1 MKITGEKL
9 KAAREDQR
17 VSINEVSMATK
28 ISPRMIQAIEEGDV
42 NALPAKTF
50 LRGFVQSYASYL
62 KLDVDDLLE
71 VFHEEMGST
80 LPEAKQVETS
90 PTVEDRE
97 EKKTPPLLH
106 DKGIWPKVIG
116 GGAILAL
123 VFIIVGV
130 KNVVEKYE
138 REAAT
143 VPPPTDITSLQT
155 DEEKPESAV
164 ENNTEPPK
172 QAAGETKKPE
182 PTPEPKPDP
191 VTEPKPEPKPEV
203 AAETKPEEKP
213 EPPKQVAEETKKP
226 EPTPEPEPDPVT
238 EPKPEPVAETKPEP
252 KPTTETKPEP
262 EVASE
267 DQPEPAKP
275 KPAPIVKNE
284 IIVEALDIVEIEF
297 RVGNGDLKRISLKP
311 DQIHTIKAFGPVTLD
326 LSDGG
331 AVNLIHNGRDKG
343 VPGDL
348 GKPKKIK
355 IQ

>member
-9 KAAREDQR
+9 KAARESQR
-17 VSINEVSMATK
+17 VSVNEVSMATK

-50 LRGFVQSYASYL
+50 LRGFVQSYAHYL

-80 LPEAKQVETS
+80 LPESKQVETS

-143 VPPPTDITSLQT
+143 VPAPTDITSLQS
-155 DEEKPESAV
+155 DEEKSDVAMADSKP
-164 ENNTEPPK
+164 EPPK
-172 QAAGETKKPE
+172 QAAEETKKTE
-182 PTPEPKPDP
+182 PAPEPKPEAAAEAKPEP
-191 VTEPKPEPKPEV
+191 VAEAKPEPKPE
-203 AAETKPEEKP
+203 
-213 EPPKQVAEETKKP
+213 PPQQVAEETKKP
-226 EPTPEPEPDPVT
+226 EPTPEPKPETVA
-238 EPKPEPVAETKPEP
+238 EPKPEPEPVAEAKPEP
-252 KPTTETKPEP
+252 K
-262 EVASE
+262 VASE
-267 DQPEPAKP
+267 EKPETPKP
-275 KPAPIVKNE
+275 KPAPKVKNE

-297 RVGNGDLKRISLKP
+297 RVGNGDLRRISLKP